1 MPTYRQHTRAD
12 SLRIENNFPLG
23 LPVIKSTEQM
33 AEINEF
39 LKENNTILY
48 LRPHPA
54 QDVSVMKL
62 DEMSNIVIADNKYL
76 NGTQIYDFLTGTDA
90 LITDYSSVY
99 YDYLMI
105 DRPIALA
112 IEDLDDF
119 SAKWPM
125 YFKDFKAN
133 YICPYID
140 TVDDLKKFIRDV
152 ATDNDEF
159 REERLK
165 AKHRFYDYTD
175 GKTCERVYNFMVKE
189 YKM

>member
-1 MPTYRQHTRAD
+1 
-12 SLRIENNFPLG
+12 
-23 LPVIKSTEQM
+23 
-33 AEINEF
+33 
-39 LKENNTILY
+39 
-48 LRPHPA
+48 
-54 QDVSVMKL
+54 MKL

-112 IEDLDDF
+112 VEDLEEF